1 MPETG
6 ETSRNIDALT
16 QSVADLKR
24 QVAAIARSKTLKG
37 EVLDDLA
44 EGNGSLGQVYLV
56 VGTSMTQEEIST
68 AYATRWGVPISKGGL
83 SGKLSEL
90 GRMDLVQPADKR
102 VGGKML
108 YSNTDYAQGL
118 NLSKALEARLRAGR
132 RSPR

>member
-56 VGTSMTQEEIST
+56 VGTSMTQEEISA
-68 AYATRWGVPISKGGL
+68 AYATRWGAAISKGGL
-83 SGKLSEL
+83 SGKLTEL

-102 VGGKML
+102 VSGKML
-108 YSNTDYAQGL
+108 YSSTDYAQGL
-118 NLSKALEARLRAGR
+118 NLSKALESRLRANR